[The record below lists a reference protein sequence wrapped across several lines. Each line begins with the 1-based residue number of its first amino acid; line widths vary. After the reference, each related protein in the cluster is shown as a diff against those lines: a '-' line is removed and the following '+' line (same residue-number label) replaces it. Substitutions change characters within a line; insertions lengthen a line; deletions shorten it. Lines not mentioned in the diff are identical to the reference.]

1 MAFETQ
7 DPGDEAQR
15 DDAATERV
23 ADEPPE
29 SPSEHHD
36 DSDEPGGPY
45 GNPGVDEESLRK
57 QQEES
62 SERGNDSLE

>member
-1 MAFETQ
+1 MSVETP
-7 DPGDEAQR
+7 DPGDEAHR
-15 DDAATERV
+15 DNAATEPP

-36 DSDEPGGPY
+36 SSEEPGGPY

-62 SERGNDSLE
+62 SERSD

>member
-1 MAFETQ
+1 MTPETE
-7 DPGDEAQR
+7 DPGEDAHQDE
-15 DDAATERV
+15 AATEPP

-29 SPSEHHD
+29 SPSEHHG
-36 DSDEPGGPY
+36 DSEESGGPL

-62 SERGNDSLE
+62 SERSD

>member
-1 MAFETQ
+1 MAFETEGQ
-7 DPGDEAQR
+7 EDEAHR
-15 DDAATERV
+15 DEAATEPP

-29 SPSEHHD
+29 SPSEHHG
-36 DSDEPGGPY
+36 DSEESGGPL

-62 SERGNDSLE
+62 SERSD

>member
-1 MAFETQ
+1 MSFETE
-7 DPGDEAQR
+7 DPGEEARQ
-15 DDAATERV
+15 DDTATERP

-36 DSDEPGGPY
+36 DTGESGGPY

-62 SERGNDSLE
+62 SERSD